1 MDQQVAQNGGQQGN
15 AQAGQALQSL
25 QGLLSAK
32 EVDLPSDI
40 AGQIKEAI
48 NGVCS
53 QASSTT
59 RVAVATGKQT
69 WPLQPHDSDAA
80 RQATTALRTR
90 LHALLQSTRAVRN
103 HSAYT
108 GALDTRK
115 LHTLKTGNAK
125 LFLRKGERVGVN
137 TAVHILLDASS
148 SMQGKVMDLASQACF
163 AVATAL
169 HGLKGISL
177 GVTVFPAD
185 QLRKGKQH
193 VTSETVAPILK
204 HGQKTHTNFGMG
216 ATGGTPMDAALWWVV
231 QQLHPMPEP
240 RKLILIITDGQPD
253 NEDGAIAAIKAAQGL
268 GFEVLGIG
276 IVAPSISSLLPDK
289 SSRVISGINEL
300 APAMFGML
308 QNALIAG
315 HPTN

>member
-1 MDQQVAQNGGQQGN
+1 M
-15 AQAGQALQSL
+15 
-25 QGLLSAK
+25 
-32 EVDLPSDI
+32 
-40 AGQIKEAI
+40 
-48 NGVCS
+48 
-53 QASSTT
+53 
-59 RVAVATGKQT
+59 
-69 WPLQPHDSDAA
+69 
-80 RQATTALRTR
+80 
-90 LHALLQSTRAVRN
+90 
-103 HSAYT
+103 
-108 GALDTRK
+108 
-115 LHTLKTGNAK
+115 
-125 LFLRKGERVGVN
+125 GVN